1 MSQPSTEPANED
13 VVYFNQIL
21 KAGVDAGCSD
31 VHIKVGTPASYRIS
45 RAFHSIDFVPT
56 QAWMQSVIDG
66 ICPKH
71 MKAGLEADR
80 ETDFSYSAPGVG
92 RFRTNVFQALGRWCI
107 VMRYI
112 KSTVPTFEK
121 LGLPEVLKTVAE
133 SPRGIVLMAGTT
145 GSGKSTTLAAMLE
158 HLNNNFRKHIV
169 TLEDPIEFVFEEN
182 QCLIEQ
188 RELNLDTMS
197 FHRAM
202 KSALREDPDVIM
214 VGEMRDAISFQTSIS
229 AADTGHTVISTM
241 HTTSANSS
249 VGRILE
255 YFKQDERDTIRRQL
269 AGTLRSV
276 CCQRMVPTAEGG
288 MRPALEIMINTIS
301 IKKAIEENQLGKL
314 LPIIEASR
322 KIVENEDGVP
332 LWEDQGEGMM
342 SFNQCIFN
350 LLQQGIITEE
360 RAMEK
365 ASNPQQLKMWMEGIF
380 TSSGGITG

>member
-1 MSQPSTEPANED
+1 MA
-13 VVYFNQIL
+13 L
-21 KAGVDAGCSD
+21 
-31 VHIKVGTPASYRIS
+31 
-45 RAFHSIDFVPT
+45 
-56 QAWMQSVIDG
+56 
-66 ICPKH
+66 
-71 MKAGLEADR
+71 LEAAR
-80 ETDFSYSAPGVG
+80 ESVVALDASSL
-92 RFRTNVFQALGRWCI
+92 QADLGSLILADKVCTAIRNLFY
-107 VMRYI
+107 R
-112 KSTVPTFEK
+112 PN
-121 LGLPEVLKTVAE
+121 GLVLVTG
-133 SPRGIVLMAGTT
+133 PT
-145 GSGKSTTLAAMLE
+145 GSGKSTTLAAMINHVNE
-158 HLNNNFRKHIV
+158 TKPDHIL
-169 TLEDPIEFVFEEN
+169 TIEDPVEFMFQDKKSVVN
-182 QCLIEQ
+182 Q
-188 RELNLDTMS
+188 REVEVDTAN
-197 FHRAM
+197 FPV
-202 KSALREDPDVIM
+202 ALRAALRQDPDVIL

-322 KIVENEDGVP
+322 KIVENEDGTS

-342 SFNQCIFN
+342 SFNQCIYN
-350 LLQQGIITEE
+350 MLQQGLITEE

>member
-1 MSQPSTEPANED
+1 MLFRS
-13 VVYFNQIL
+13 FNQIL

-322 KIVENEDGVP
+322 KIVENEDGTS

>member
-1 MSQPSTEPANED
+1 M
-13 VVYFNQIL
+13 
-21 KAGVDAGCSD
+21 CSSD
-31 VHIKVGTPASYRIS
+31 
-45 RAFHSIDFVPT
+45 
-56 QAWMQSVIDG
+56 
-66 ICPKH
+66 
-71 MKAGLEADR
+71 L
-80 ETDFSYSAPGVG
+80 
-92 RFRTNVFQALGRWCI
+92 
-107 VMRYI
+107 
-112 KSTVPTFEK
+112 
-121 LGLPEVLKTVAE
+121 
-133 SPRGIVLMAGTT
+133 
-145 GSGKSTTLAAMLE
+145 
-158 HLNNNFRKHIV
+158 
-169 TLEDPIEFVFEEN
+169 
-182 QCLIEQ
+182 
-188 RELNLDTMS
+188 
-197 FHRAM
+197 
-202 KSALREDPDVIM
+202 
-214 VGEMRDAISFQTSIS
+214 
-229 AADTGHTVISTM
+229 
-241 HTTSANSS
+241 
-249 VGRILE
+249 RILE

>member
-1 MSQPSTEPANED
+1 MSAQPSIEPANED
-13 VVYFNQIL
+13 VAYFNQVL

-31 VHIKVGTPASYRIS
+31 IHIKVGTPASYRIS

-56 QAWMQSVIDG
+56 QVWMQSVIDG
-66 ICPKH
+66 ICPKF

-92 RFRTNVFQALGRWCI
+92 RFRTNVFQSLGRWCI

-112 KSTVPTFEK
+112 KSVVPSFET
-121 LGLPEVLKTVAE
+121 LGLPEVLRTVAE

-145 GSGKSTTLAAMLE
+145 GSGKSTTLAAMIE
-158 HLNNNFRKHIV
+158 HLNNSTRKHIV

-188 RELNLDTMS
+188 RELALDTMS
-197 FHRAM
+197 FQRGM
-202 KSALREDPDVIM
+202 KSALRQDPDVIM
-214 VGEMRDAISFQTSIS
+214 VGEMRDAISFQTSMS

-241 HTTSANSS
+241 HTTSASSS

-269 AGTLRSV
+269 AGTLRAV
-276 CCQRMVPTAEGG
+276 VCQRMVPTAVGG
-288 MRPALEIMINTIS
+288 MRPALEIMINTVTIR
-301 IKKAIEENQLGKL
+301 KAIEENQLGKL
-314 LPIIEASR
+314 LAIIENSR
-322 KIVENEDGVP
+322 KIVDTDGVTR
-332 LWEDQGEGMM
+332 WEDQGEGMM
-342 SFNQCIFN
+342 SFNQCLFN
-350 LLQQGIITEE
+350 LMADGIITEE
-360 RAMEK
+360 RALEK
-365 ASNPQQLKMWMEGIF
+365 ATNPQQLKMWMEGIY

>member
-1 MSQPSTEPANED
+1 MSLPIEEPANED
-13 VVYFNQIL
+13 VAYFNKIL
-21 KAGVDAGCSD
+21 KAGVDGGCSD
-31 VHIKVGTPASYRIS
+31 VHIKVGTPASFRIS
-45 RAFHSIDFVPT
+45 RAFVSVDFVPT
-56 QAWMQSVIDG
+56 QVWMQSVIDG

-80 ETDFSYSAPGVG
+80 ETDFSYSAPGIG
-92 RFRTNVFQALGRWCI
+92 RFRTNVFQSLGRWCI

-112 KSTVPTFEK
+112 KATVPSFEK
-121 LGLPEVLKTVAE
+121 LGLPDILKTVAE

-214 VGEMRDAISFQTSIS
+214 VGEMRDAVSFQTSIS

-276 CCQRMVPTAEGG
+276 CCQRMVPTADGG
-288 MRPALEIMINTIS
+288 MRPALEVMINTVS
-301 IKKAIEENQLGKL
+301 IRKAIEENQLGKL
-314 LPIIEASR
+314 LPIIEGSR
-322 KIVENEDGVP
+322 KIVETDGVS

-342 SFNQCIFN
+342 SFNQCIYN

-365 ASNPQQLKMWMEGIF
+365 ASNPQQLKMWLEGIF

>member
-1 MSQPSTEPANED
+1 MSLPTTEPANED
-13 VVYFNQIL
+13 VAYFNQIL
-21 KAGVDAGCSD
+21 KAGVEGGCSD
-31 VHIKVGTPASYRIS
+31 VHIKVGTPASFRIS

-80 ETDFSYSAPGVG
+80 ETDFSYSAPGIG
-92 RFRTNVFQALGRWCI
+92 RFRTNVFQSLGRWCI

-214 VGEMRDAISFQTSIS
+214 VGEMRDAVSFQTSIS

-269 AGTLRSV
+269 AGTLRAV

-322 KIVENEDGVP
+322 KIVENEHGVT

-342 SFNQCIFN
+342 SFNQCIYN
-350 LLQQGIITEE
+350 LLQEGIITEE
-360 RAMEK
+360 KAMEK
-365 ASNPQQLKMWMEGIF
+365 ASNPQQLKMWLEGIF

>member
-1 MSQPSTEPANED
+1 MSLPIAAPANED
-13 VVYFNQIL
+13 VAYFNEIL
-21 KAGVDAGCSD
+21 KAGVEGGCSD
-31 VHIKVGTPASYRIS
+31 VHIKVGTPASFRIS

-56 QAWMQSVIDG
+56 QVWMQSVIDG

-92 RFRTNVFQALGRWCI
+92 RFRTNVFQSLGRWCI

-112 KSTVPTFEK
+112 KSVVPTFEK
-121 LGLPEVLKTVAE
+121 LGLPDVLKTVAE

-214 VGEMRDAISFQTSIS
+214 VGEMRDAVSFQTSIS

-269 AGTLRSV
+269 AGTLRAV
-276 CCQRMVPTAEGG
+276 CCQRMVPTITGG

-314 LPIIEASR
+314 LPTIESSR
-322 KIVENEDGVP
+322 KIVQNEDGIT
-332 LWEDQGEGMM
+332 LWQDQGEGMM

-350 LLQQGIITEE
+350 LLNEGIISEE
-360 RAMEK
+360 AALEK
-365 ASNPQQLKMWMEGIF
+365 ASNPQQLKMWMEGIYN
-380 TSSGGITG
+380 SSGGITG

>member
-1 MSQPSTEPANED
+1 MSQPVTEPANED

-56 QAWMQSVIDG
+56 QVWMQSVIDG
-66 ICPKH
+66 ICPRH

-80 ETDFSYSAPGVG
+80 ETDFSYSAPGIG

-112 KSTVPTFEK
+112 KATVPTFEK
-121 LGLPEVLKTVAE
+121 LGLPDILKTVAE

-288 MRPALEIMINTIS
+288 MRPALEIMINTVS
-301 IKKAIEENQLGKL
+301 IRKAIEENQLGKL
-314 LPIIEASR
+314 LPIIEGSR
-322 KIVENEDGVP
+322 KIVENEDGVS

-342 SFNQCIFN
+342 SFNQCIYN
-350 LLQQGIITEE
+350 LLQQGIITEAC
-360 RAMEK
+360 AMEK
-365 ASNPQQLKMWMEGIF
+365 ASNPQQLKMWTEGIF

>member
-1 MSQPSTEPANED
+1 MSLPVQEPANED
-13 VVYFNQIL
+13 VVYFNEIL
-21 KAGVDAGCSD
+21 KAGVEAGCSD
-31 VHIKVGTPASYRIS
+31 IHIKVGTPASFRIS

-66 ICPKH
+66 ICPRH
-71 MKAGLEADR
+71 MKAGLEAER

-112 KSTVPTFEK
+112 KSVVPTFEK

-133 SPRGIVLMAGTT
+133 SSRGIVLMAGTT

-214 VGEMRDAISFQTSIS
+214 VGEMRDAVSFQTSIS

-241 HTTSANSS
+241 HTTSASSS

-269 AGTLRSV
+269 ASTLRSV

-288 MRPALEIMINTIS
+288 MRPALEIMINTVS
-301 IKKAIEENQLGKL
+301 IRKAIEENQLGKL
-314 LPIIEASR
+314 LPTIEGSQ
-322 KIVENEDGVP
+322 KIQEVEGLPMWV
-332 LWEDQGEGMM
+332 DQGEGMM

-350 LLQQGIITEE
+350 MLQQGVITEE

>member
-1 MSQPSTEPANED
+1 VSQPATEPANED

-45 RAFHSIDFVPT
+45 RAFHSSDFIPT
-56 QAWMQSVIDG
+56 QAWMQSVING

-71 MKAGLEADR
+71 MLAGLEAER
-80 ETDFSYSAPGVG
+80 ETDFSYSAPGIG

-121 LGLPEVLKTVAE
+121 LGLPDVLKTVAE

-314 LPIIEASR
+314 LPIIESSR
-322 KIVENEDGVP
+322 KIVENEDGIT

-342 SFNQCIFN
+342 SFNQCIYN
-350 LLQQGIITEE
+350 LVQQGIVTEE
-360 RAMEK
+360 KAMEK
-365 ASNPQQLKMWMEGIF
+365 ASNPQQLKMWLEGIF

>member
-1 MSQPSTEPANED
+1 
-13 VVYFNQIL
+13 
-21 KAGVDAGCSD
+21 
-31 VHIKVGTPASYRIS
+31 
-45 RAFHSIDFVPT
+45 
-56 QAWMQSVIDG
+56 
-66 ICPKH
+66 
-71 MKAGLEADR
+71 
-80 ETDFSYSAPGVG
+80 
-92 RFRTNVFQALGRWCI
+92 
-107 VMRYI
+107 
-112 KSTVPTFEK
+112 
-121 LGLPEVLKTVAE
+121 
-133 SPRGIVLMAGTT
+133 
-145 GSGKSTTLAAMLE
+145 
-158 HLNNNFRKHIV
+158 
-169 TLEDPIEFVFEEN
+169 
-182 QCLIEQ
+182 
-188 RELNLDTMS
+188 
-197 FHRAM
+197 M

-314 LPIIEASR
+314 LPIIESSR
-322 KIVENEDGVP
+322 KIVENEDGIT

-342 SFNQCIFN
+342 SFNQCIYN
-350 LLQQGIITEE
+350 LVQQGIVTEE
-360 RAMEK
+360 KAMEK
-365 ASNPQQLKMWMEGIF
+365 ASNPQQLKMWLEGIF